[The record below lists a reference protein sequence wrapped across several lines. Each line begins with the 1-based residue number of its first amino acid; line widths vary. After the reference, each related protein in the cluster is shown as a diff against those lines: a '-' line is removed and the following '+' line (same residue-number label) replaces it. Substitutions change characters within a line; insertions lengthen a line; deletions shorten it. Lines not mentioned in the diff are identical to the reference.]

1 MSSGDRQFEEARRA
15 PVAPVSPYVPALDG
29 LRALAILLVIPHNL
43 DILGAPYTP
52 LERLPV
58 MIINAGWIGV
68 QLFFVLSGFLITGN
82 LLDTRGADNYYS
94 AFIGRRAL
102 RILPLY
108 YGVLLTTFVLLPLWT
123 TLPEE
128 LQKTS
133 HNQVWLW
140 TFLLNWSAPYGRTVA
155 GFGHFWSL
163 AVEEQF
169 YLLWPFVIAWC
180 SPRKVLWMGIAVA
193 VISLGCRW
201 ALALGHFPQDALYMF
216 TVSRMDALALGA
228 SATALL
234 RIPHARSVIERRTS
248 HVATAAAIILA
259 SVFFITHG
267 YSAYDARSQSY
278 GYTLLAAGFALCTL
292 VAAVPASGLL
302 RPIVRGLEWPPLR
315 RVGRYSYAMYVFHL
329 PLHVF
334 FGGPVLHRMV
344 GPHPT
349 HAQAFVYIIAS
360 MGVNFMAAAAS
371 YYLFER
377 HFLRLKE
384 KLMPRR
390 AASPHLSLDGACQ

>member
-1 MSSGDRQFEEARRA
+1 LNSPQQPFSEARGA
-15 PVAPVSPYVPALDG
+15 PVAPVSPYIPALDG

-52 LERLPV
+52 LEILPV
-58 MIINAGWIGV
+58 MVINAGWIGV

-82 LLDTRGADNYYS
+82 LLDTAGADNYYS

-108 YGVLLTTFVLLPLWT
+108 YGVLLATFVLIPLWT
-123 TLPEE
+123 ALPED
-128 LQKTS
+128 LQKTG

-140 TFLLNWSAPYGRTVA
+140 TFLLNWSAPYGRTVT

-169 YLLWPFVIAWC
+169 YLLWPFVVAWC
-180 SPRKVLWMGIAVA
+180 SPRKVVWVGIAVA
-193 VISLGCRW
+193 IVSLVSRW
-201 ALALGHFPQDALYMF
+201 ALALWHFPQDALYMF
-216 TVSRMDALALGA
+216 TISRMDALALGA
-228 SATALL
+228 SAAALL
-234 RIPHARSVIERRTS
+234 RLPGVRSFIERRVS
-248 HVATAAAIILA
+248 QVATVAAMMLA
-259 SVFFITHG
+259 LLFFITHG

-278 GYTLLAAGFALCTL
+278 GYTLLAAGFALCVL
-292 VAAVPASGLL
+292 VAAVPATGLL
-302 RPIVRGLEWPPLR
+302 RPIVRGIQWSPLR
-315 RVGRYSYAMYVFHL
+315 TVGRYSYAMYVFHL

-334 FGGPVLHRMV
+334 FGFPLLRRVV
-344 GPHPT
+344 GAHPT
-349 HAQAFVYIIAS
+349 HAQAFLYIMAS
-360 MGVNFMAAAAS
+360 IVVNFIAAAAS
-371 YYLFER
+371 YHLFER

-390 AASPHLSLDGACQ
+390 AASPHLSLDRACQ